1 VFHYPLLPVGLM
13 NIYYAVI
20 AFLVVVAGVATAASY
35 CLLKRQRGRSPESAD
50 NANAEGGAGWWGEL
64 KGELADSEV
73 AFTLAF
79 TVLFLANVLGAFSG
93 SLMWLLSM
101 PAVLILLPA
110 VKFFLS
116 KSKDGALSRS
126 DKCNYLLSAIIL
138 GSVAVPVGVD
148 AYFMNQP
155 TPATTYY
162 QDASGGYHDSI
173 QRNPLVGKVIESR
186 KADGVVEYQW
196 GEQSTQGNNIVMP
209 NTGNTVDALRRVEV
223 VEDLS
228 SGEAPYVVRK
238 IDIGEHVGVSART
251 TLCPV
256 QDNVNTLFCSR
267 SHDKLDAGKAS
278 AVSVIHVP
286 SGERDKYVTSSPAG
300 S

>member
-1 VFHYPLLPVGLM
+1 M

-20 AFLVVVAGVATAASY
+20 AFLVVVAGVCAFASY
-35 CLLKRQRGRSPESAD
+35 LLRKRQKRKPENTSNAD
-50 NANAEGGAGWWGEL
+50 VESSIGWWDEL
-64 KGELADSEV
+64 KGELADSEA
-73 AFTLAF
+73 AFALAF
-79 TVLFLANVLGAFSG
+79 TVLFLTSILGAFSG
-93 SLMWLLSM
+93 SLMWLV
-101 PAVLILLPA
+101 PIPVVFILRPV

-116 KSKDGALSRS
+116 KSKDGLLPRS

-162 QDASGGYHDSI
+162 QDASGGYHDSV

-209 NTGNTVDALRRVEV
+209 NAGNSVDALRRVEI
-223 VEDLS
+223 VEDLKP
-228 SGEAPYVVRK
+228 GEAPYVVRK
-238 IDIGEHVGVSART
+238 IDVGEHLGVSART
-251 TLCPV
+251 TLCAV

-267 SHDKLDAGKAS
+267 SHDGLDAGKAS

-286 SGERDKYVTSSPAG
+286 SGERDKYVTSATSV

>member
-1 VFHYPLLPVGLM
+1 MLHYPLLPTGFL
-13 NIYYAVI
+13 NLYYAVI
-20 AFLVVVAGVATAASY
+20 AFLVAVAGVATVASY
-35 CLLKRQRGRSPESAD
+35 LLCRRQNRKPENTSGAD
-50 NANAEGGAGWWGEL
+50 IEGGIGWWGEL

-79 TVLFLANVLGAFSG
+79 TVLFLTSILGAFSG
-93 SLMWLLSM
+93 SLMWLLPL
-101 PAVLILLPA
+101 PAGLILLPV
-110 VKFFLS
+110 VKFFLL
-116 KSKDGALSRS
+116 KSKDGLLSRS

-162 QDASGGYHDSI
+162 QDASGGYHDSV
-173 QRNPLVGKVIESR
+173 QRNLLVGKVIESR
-186 KADGVVEYQW
+186 KDDGAIEYQW
-196 GEQSTQGNNIVMP
+196 GEQSTQGGNIVMP
-209 NTGNTVDALRRVEV
+209 NAGNTVDALRRVEI

-228 SGEAPYVVRK
+228 PGEAPYVVRK
-238 IDIGEHVGVSART
+238 IDVGEHLGVSART
-251 TLCPV
+251 TLCTV

-267 SHDKLDAGKAS
+267 SHNELDAGKAS

>member
-1 VFHYPLLPVGLM
+1 M

-20 AFLVVVAGVATAASY
+20 AFLVVVAGVGAFASY
-35 CLLKRQRGRSPESAD
+35 LLRRRQKRKPENTSNAD
-50 NANAEGGAGWWGEL
+50 VESSIGWWDEL
-64 KGELADSEV
+64 KGELADSEAAFAM
-73 AFTLAF
+73 AFTA
-79 TVLFLANVLGAFSG
+79 LFLTSILGAFSG
-93 SLMWLLSM
+93 SLMWLV
-101 PAVLILLPA
+101 PIPVVLILLPA
-110 VKFFLS
+110 VKFFLL
-116 KSKDGALSRS
+116 KSKDGLLPRS

-209 NTGNTVDALRRVEV
+209 NAGNSVDALRRVEI
-223 VEDLS
+223 VEDLTP
-228 SGEAPYVVRK
+228 GEAPYVVRK
-238 IDIGEHVGVSART
+238 IDIGQHLGVSAHT

-267 SHDKLDAGKAS
+267 SHDELDAGKAN

-286 SGERDKYVTSSPAG
+286 SGERDKYVTSATSV

>member
-1 VFHYPLLPVGLM
+1 MLHYPLLSVGLL

-20 AFLVVVAGVATAASY
+20 AFLVVVAGVGAFASY
-35 CLLKRQRGRSPESAD
+35 LLRRRQKRKPENTSNAD
-50 NANAEGGAGWWGEL
+50 VESSIGWWGEL
-64 KGELADSEV
+64 KGELADSEA
-73 AFTLAF
+73 AFALAF
-79 TVLFLANVLGAFSG
+79 TVLFLTSILGAFSG
-93 SLMWLLSM
+93 SLMWLV
-101 PAVLILLPA
+101 PIPVVFILLPV
-110 VKFFLS
+110 VKFFLL
-116 KSKDGALSRS
+116 KSKDGVLSRS

-162 QDASGGYHDSI
+162 QDASGGYHNSV
-173 QRNPLVGKVIESR
+173 QRNLLAARVIESR
-186 KADGVVEYQW
+186 KDNGVVEYQW
-196 GEQSTQGNNIVMP
+196 GEQGTQGGNVVMP
-209 NTGNTVDALRRVEV
+209 NSGNTVDALRRVEI
-223 VEDLS
+223 VEDLKP
-228 SGEAPYVVRK
+228 GEAPYVVRK
-238 IDIGEHVGVSART
+238 IDVGEHVGVSART

-256 QDNVNTLFCSR
+256 QDNVNTLFCSH
-267 SHDKLDAGKAS
+267 SHDELDAGKAS